1 MPKLVIFLAKHA
13 ALGFAIAAA
22 FVGGLVAL
30 DIGHLR
36 TLLAG
41 SDDAWLPASV
51 LTFAM
56 GLTFSSVQMGVAV
69 MLLGEEEPGP
79 PAEPKGGRRA
89 RGRTFPALRPVPVR
103 VAVRR

>member
-13 ALGFAIAAA
+13 ALGFALAVA

-36 TLLAG
+36 TLLTG
-41 SDDAWLPASV
+41 SGEAWLPAFV

-69 MLLGEEEPGP
+69 MLLGEDEPRQ
-79 PAEPKGGRRA
+79 PAAPKGGRRA
-89 RGRTFPALRPVPVR
+89 RGPGVPALRPAPARVPVR
-103 VAVRR
+103 R

>member
-30 DIGHLR
+30 DLGHLR

-41 SDDAWLPASV
+41 SGEAWLPAFV

-69 MLLGEEEPGP
+69 MLLGEDEPRN
-79 PAEPKGGRRA
+79 PAAPKGGGRA
-89 RGRTFPALRPVPVR
+89 RRNGFAALRLAPVR
-103 VAVRR
+103 VPARR

>member
-30 DIGHLR
+30 DVGHLR

-41 SDDAWLPASV
+41 SNDAWLPAFV

-69 MLLGEEEPGP
+69 MLLAEEEPRQ
-79 PAEPKGGRRA
+79 PAKPKGGRRA
-89 RGRTFPALRPVPVR
+89 RGPGFAALRPAPVR
-103 VAVRR
+103 VPARR

>member
-13 ALGFAIAAA
+13 ALGFAIAVG

-30 DIGHLR
+30 DLGHLR

-41 SDDAWLPASV
+41 SGEAWLPAFV

-56 GLTFSSVQMGVAV
+56 GLTFSSVKMGVAV
-69 MLLGEEEPGP
+69 MLLSEDEPRG
-79 PAEPKGGRRA
+79 PAEPKSGRGA
-89 RGRTFPALRPVPVR
+89 RLPGAASFRPAPVRVPVR
-103 VAVRR
+103 R